1 MGKQVKVF
9 DLLSKK
15 QSLHVFRNQRKKNQL
30 LEELRLAT
38 AYQKQLHEILN
49 TMYETEG
56 NKTVSQIR
64 SENWYKLKI
73 QDELVS
79 VRNKIDFLTIE
90 IKDQGIQIA
99 LASEK
104 KRKFEEKRNQL
115 KKIDTRNR
123 ENKRET
129 MSIAHPTNRSK
140 F

>member
-49 TMYETEG
+49 TMSEAEG
-56 NKTVSQIR
+56 NKTVSEIR

-79 VRNKIDFLTIE
+79 VGNKIDFLTIE

-115 KKIDTRNR
+115 RKIDTHNR

-129 MSIAHPTNRSK
+129 MSIAHPNNRSK